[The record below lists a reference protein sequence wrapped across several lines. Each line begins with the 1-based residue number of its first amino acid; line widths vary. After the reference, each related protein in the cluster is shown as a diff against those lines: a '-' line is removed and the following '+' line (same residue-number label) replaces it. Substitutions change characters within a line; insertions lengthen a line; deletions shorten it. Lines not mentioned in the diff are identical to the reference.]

1 MADNVPYKYRKSDS
15 ELTENE
21 VLNAVKYQTTKN
33 NLEEPKSQPKD
44 SVFNPFSLLLL
55 GDGAFGAQMW
65 IKKFKYN
72 KKISDGKFDEVTKEE
87 KFLFLKMY
95 LSAK

>member
-44 SVFNPFSLLLL
+44 SVFNPFSILLADPTIT
-55 GDGAFGAQMW
+55 GTQTMD
-65 IKKFKYN
+65 
-72 KKISDGKFDEVTKEE
+72 TK
-87 KFLFLKMY
+87 
-95 LSAK
+95 SS